1 MRSPNEFDPAPPL
14 EVSGRSPAPRFR
26 DPGARGVL
34 ALRPI
39 AWLLGLMDEVQAE
52 SGPPRPVGRHELGV
66 ILTACAGL
74 MLIQFA
80 STEAIF
86 FDLYAAW
93 HASEVAGIEPGFGR
107 FLLRNSTY
115 YQLGSLLFWIAC
127 CVTGYFVLP
136 VAYLK
141 LTGRKLA
148 DYYLG
153 TAGFRDHKWLY
164 LGAIGLM
171 LPVLGA
177 VSFSPAFQEIYPFY
191 MSADRS
197 WFDLVV
203 WEAAYVL
210 QFFALEFFFRAFLLE
225 GLRPSFG
232 VGAVFLMLLPY
243 CMVHFPKT
251 AAETAASIIA
261 GLVLGVLAMRYRSI
275 WGGVLVHSVVAIG
288 MDVLSLI
295 QKGQFPPGT
304 FFPDA

>member
-1 MRSPNEFDPAPPL
+1 VRSPNEFDPASPP
-14 EVSGRSPAPRFR
+14 EVSGHAPAPRFR
-26 DPGARGVL
+26 APGARGLL
-34 ALRPI
+34 ALRPV

-74 MLIQFA
+74 MVIQFA
-80 STEAIF
+80 TTEDIF
-86 FDLYAAW
+86 FEIYAAW
-93 HASEVAGIEPGFGR
+93 HASEVEGIEPGFAR
-107 FLLRNSTY
+107 FLLRNFTFY
-115 YQLGSLLFWIAC
+115 PLASLLFWIGG
-127 CVTGYFVLP
+127 CVVGYFVLP
-136 VAYLK
+136 AAYLR

-148 DYYLG
+148 DFYLG
-153 TAGFRDHKWLY
+153 TSGFREHKWLY
-164 LGAIGLM
+164 LGAIALM
-171 LPVLGA
+171 LPVLA
-177 VSFSPAFQEIYPFY
+177 IVSYSPAFQEIYPFY
-191 MSADRS
+191 VGADRS

-251 AAETAASIIA
+251 GAESAASIIA

-295 QKGQFPPGT
+295 QKGQFPPSAL
-304 FFPDA
+304 FPGG